1 MEQCC
6 RMYDRMYY
14 CSMMQL
20 CIVQSVGL
28 TDCDVFG
35 QDGWTALHIAS
46 KNGHVE
52 VVKELLSRSEIGV
65 NIQATVS
72 IS

>member
-6 RMYDRMYY
+6 RLYDRMYY

-20 CIVQSVGL
+20 CIVQSAGL

-52 VVKELLSRSEIGV
+52 VVKELLSRSEIDV
-65 NIQATVS
+65 NIQTEVS

>member
-6 RMYDRMYY
+6 RLYDRMYN

-20 CIVQSVGL
+20 CIVQSVGQ

-35 QDGWTALHIAS
+35 QDGWTALYIAS

-52 VVKELLSRSEIGV
+52 VVKELLSRSEIDV
-65 NIQATVS
+65 NIQSKVS

>member
-6 RMYDRMYY
+6 RLYDRMYY

-20 CIVQSVGL
+20 CIVQSVGQ

-35 QDGWTALHIAS
+35 QDGWTALYFAS

-52 VVKELLSRSEIGV
+52 VVKELLSRSEIDV
-65 NIQATVS
+65 NIQTKVS

>member
-6 RMYDRMYY
+6 RLYDRMYY

-28 TDCDVFG
+28 TDCVVFG
-35 QDGWTALHIAS
+35 QDGRTALYIAARD
-46 KNGHVE
+46 GHVE
-52 VVKELLSRSEIGV
+52 VVKELLSRSEIDV
-65 NIQATVS
+65 NIQSKVS